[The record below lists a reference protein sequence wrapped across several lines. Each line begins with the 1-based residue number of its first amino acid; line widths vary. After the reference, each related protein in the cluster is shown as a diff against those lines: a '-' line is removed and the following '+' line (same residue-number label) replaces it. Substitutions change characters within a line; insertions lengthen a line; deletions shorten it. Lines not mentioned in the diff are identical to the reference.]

1 MKQRKILIAVIC
13 ILVVLWLLLCAGAAM
28 LYFRG
33 RHTHVPETTEAS
45 TSEPTTVVTTTVETT
60 AAETEPEPTE
70 SPIPLNRFD
79 ERDFEVVGEYL
90 TCVSDWCL
98 NGIDV
103 SKYQS
108 SIDWQQV
115 KEAGISFVMIRVGG
129 RGYGKA
135 GNMFPDEMANKHY
148 RGAKEAG
155 LLVGAYFFS
164 QAVSVEEAVQEAQYA
179 LELTKDWDLDLPIAY
194 DWEYLGDYARTANV
208 EDRVLTDCAIAF
220 CDEIEAADRLS
231 MIYVS
236 PWFGKYILEDL
247 ADYDKWL
254 ALYKGDMTYRYEF
267 DMWQYTCIGGVPGV
281 KGDVDINILVR
292 SY

>member
-1 MKQRKILIAVIC
+1 MKQRKILTAVIC
-13 ILVVLWLLLCAGAAM
+13 VLVILWLLLCAGAAM

-33 RHTHVPETTEAS
+33 SGTETPETTEAS
-45 TSEPTTVVTTTVETT
+45 TSESTTAVTTTAQTT
-60 AAETEPEPTE
+60 VPATIPEPTE
-70 SPIPLNRFD
+70 SPIPLNRFK
-79 ERDFEVVGEYL
+79 EQDFAVNGEYIS
-90 TCVSDWCL
+90 CVTEWSL

-108 SIDWQQV
+108 AIDWKKV
-115 KEAGISFVMIRVGG
+115 KESGISFVMIRVGG

-135 GNMFPDEMANKHY
+135 GNMFPDDMANKHY
-148 RGAKEAG
+148 QGAKEAG

-164 QAVSVEEAVQEAQYA
+164 QAVSVEEAIQEAQYA

-220 CDEIEAADRLS
+220 CEEIEAADRLS

-247 ADYDKWL
+247 AEYDKWL
-254 ALYKGDMTYRYEF
+254 ALYDGAMTYRYDF

-281 KGDVDINILVR
+281 KGHVDINVLVR